1 MIVDELMDQVS
12 YQSGIPKDILD
23 WRLFMKKLQL
33 LLVTVLVI
41 IGVSSFTTKEPDVTP
56 TSPTVLST
64 GLLVKPEPP
73 IIEEP
78 VVEVT
83 EPEPVVVEPR
93 YGFTDEEVYLL
104 AQLLCGSSKVDGDGE
119 YDFVYTAKYFPD
131 KLNYC
136 EISKVL
142 CVVMNRVRSEQFPNT
157 VSEVVLQKG
166 QFSPMPKNAKKTPD
180 DIAIQKVQEWCD
192 AYDNW
197 DTGVQNVPEDHLYF
211 SSGPNLTNVTR

>member
-1 MIVDELMDQVS
+1 
-12 YQSGIPKDILD
+12 
-23 WRLFMKKLQL
+23 MKKLQI
-33 LLVTVLVI
+33 LLVTVLVTVLVI
-41 IGVSSFTTKEPDVTP
+41 AGVSSFTTKEPDVSP
-56 TSPTVLST
+56 TSPTVPGT
-64 GLLVKPEPP
+64 VLLVKPEPP
-73 IIEEP
+73 IIAEP
-78 VVEVT
+78 VVTVT

-166 QFSPMPKNAKKTPD
+166 QFSTMPKNAKKTPD

-211 SSGPNLTNVTR
+211 SAGPNLTNVTR

>member
-1 MIVDELMDQVS
+1 
-12 YQSGIPKDILD
+12 
-23 WRLFMKKLQL
+23 MKKLQI

-56 TSPTVLST
+56 TSPTVPST

-78 VVEVT
+78 VAAVT

>member
-1 MIVDELMDQVS
+1 
-12 YQSGIPKDILD
+12 
-23 WRLFMKKLQL
+23 MKKLQI

-41 IGVSSFTTKEPDVTP
+41 AGVSSFTTKEPDVSP
-56 TSPTVLST
+56 TSPTVPGT
-64 GLLVKPEPP
+64 VLLVKPEPP
-73 IIEEP
+73 IIAEP
-78 VVEVT
+78 VVAVT
-83 EPEPVVVEPR
+83 EPEPVVVEPVVAVTEPEPVVEEPR

-166 QFSPMPKNAKKTPD
+166 QFSTMPKNAKKTPD

-211 SSGPNLTNVTR
+211 SAGPNLTNVTR

>member
-1 MIVDELMDQVS
+1 
-12 YQSGIPKDILD
+12 
-23 WRLFMKKLQL
+23 MKKLQI
-33 LLVTVLVI
+33 LLVTILVI
-41 IGVSSFTTKEPDVTP
+41 IGVLSFTTKEPDVSP
-56 TSPTVLST
+56 TSPTVPST
-64 GLLVKPEPP
+64 VLLVRPEPP
-73 IIEEP
+73 IIAEP
-78 VVEVT
+78 VVAVT
-83 EPEPVVVEPR
+83 ESEPVVVEPR

-192 AYDNW
+192 DYDNW

-211 SSGPNLTNVTR
+211 SAGPNLTNVTR

>member
-1 MIVDELMDQVS
+1 
-12 YQSGIPKDILD
+12 
-23 WRLFMKKLQL
+23 MKKLQI
-33 LLVTVLVI
+33 LLVTILVTILVI
-41 IGVSSFTTKEPDVTP
+41 IGVSSFTTKEPDVSP
-56 TSPTVLST
+56 TSPTVPST
-64 GLLVKPEPP
+64 VLLVKPEPP

-78 VVEVT
+78 VVAVT

-166 QFSPMPKNAKKTPD
+166 QFSPMPKNAKKIPD

-211 SSGPNLTNVTR
+211 SAGPNLTNVTR

>member
-1 MIVDELMDQVS
+1 
-12 YQSGIPKDILD
+12 
-23 WRLFMKKLQL
+23 MKKLQL

-56 TSPTVLST
+56 TSPTVPST

-211 SSGPNLTNVTR
+211 SSGPNLTNVSR

>member
-1 MIVDELMDQVS
+1 
-12 YQSGIPKDILD
+12 
-23 WRLFMKKLQL
+23 MKKLQI
-33 LLVTVLVI
+33 LLVTILVI
-41 IGVSSFTTKEPDVTP
+41 IGVSSFTTKEPDVSP
-56 TSPTVLST
+56 TSPTIPST
-64 GLLVKPEPP
+64 VLLVKPEPP

-78 VVEVT
+78 VVAVT
-83 EPEPVVVEPR
+83 EPESVVVEPR

-104 AQLLCGSSKVDGDGE
+104 AQLLCGSSKIDGDGE

-131 KLNYC
+131 KLNHC

-211 SSGPNLTNVTR
+211 SAGPNLTNVTR

>member
-1 MIVDELMDQVS
+1 
-12 YQSGIPKDILD
+12 
-23 WRLFMKKLQL
+23 MKKLQL

-41 IGVSSFTTKEPDVTP
+41 IGVLIFTAKEPDVTP
-56 TSPTVLST
+56 TSPTVPST

-73 IIEEP
+73 IVEEP
-78 VVEVT
+78 VVAVT
-83 EPEPVVVEPR
+83 EPEPVVVEPVVAVTEPEPIVEEPR

-157 VSEVVLQKG
+157 VSEVVLQKW
-166 QFSPMPKNAKKTPD
+166 QFSTMPKNAKKTPD
-180 DIAIQKVQEWCD
+180 DIAIQKVQEWCN

-211 SSGPNLTNVTR
+211 SAGPNLTNVTR

>member
-1 MIVDELMDQVS
+1 
-12 YQSGIPKDILD
+12 
-23 WRLFMKKLQL
+23 MKKLQIL
-33 LLVTVLVI
+33 LVTVLVTVLVI
-41 IGVSSFTTKEPDVTP
+41 IGVSSFITKEPDVTP
-56 TSPTVLST
+56 TSPTVLDT
-64 GLLVKPEPP
+64 GLLVKPEPVV
-73 IIEEP
+73 EEP
-78 VVEVT
+78 VVAVT
-83 EPEPVVVEPR
+83 EPEPIVEEPR

-104 AQLLCGSSKVDGDGE
+104 AQLLCGSSEVDGDGE

-166 QFSPMPKNAKKTPD
+166 QFSTMPKNAKKTPD

-211 SSGPNLTNVTR
+211 SAGPNLTNVTR

>member
-1 MIVDELMDQVS
+1 
-12 YQSGIPKDILD
+12 
-23 WRLFMKKLQL
+23 MKKLQL

-56 TSPTVLST
+56 TSPTVPST
-64 GLLVKPEPP
+64 VLLVKPEPP
-73 IIEEP
+73 IIAEP
-78 VVEVT
+78 VVAVT

-180 DIAIQKVQEWCD
+180 DIAIQKVQEWCG

-211 SSGPNLTNVTR
+211 SAGPNLTNVTR

>member
-1 MIVDELMDQVS
+1 
-12 YQSGIPKDILD
+12 
-23 WRLFMKKLQL
+23 MKKLQI
-33 LLVTVLVI
+33 LLVTILVI
-41 IGVSSFTTKEPDVTP
+41 IGVSSFTTKEPDVSP
-56 TSPTVLST
+56 TSPTVPST
-64 GLLVKPEPP
+64 VLLVRPEPP
-73 IIEEP
+73 IIAEP
-78 VVEVT
+78 VVAVT
-83 EPEPVVVEPR
+83 ESEPVVVEPR

-166 QFSPMPKNAKKTPD
+166 QFSPMPKNAKKNPD

-211 SSGPNLTNVTR
+211 SAGPNLTNVTR

>member
-1 MIVDELMDQVS
+1 
-12 YQSGIPKDILD
+12 
-23 WRLFMKKLQL
+23 MKKLQL

-56 TSPTVLST
+56 TSPTVPST
-64 GLLVKPEPP
+64 VLLVKPELP

-78 VVEVT
+78 VAAVT

-93 YGFTDEEVYLL
+93 YGFTDKEVYLL

-180 DIAIQKVQEWCD
+180 DLAIQKVQEWCD
-192 AYDNW
+192 AYDDW

-211 SSGPNLTNVTR
+211 HAGPHLTNVTY

>member
-1 MIVDELMDQVS
+1 
-12 YQSGIPKDILD
+12 
-23 WRLFMKKLQL
+23 MKKLQL

-56 TSPTVLST
+56 TSPTVPST

-78 VVEVT
+78 VVAVT

>member
-1 MIVDELMDQVS
+1 
-12 YQSGIPKDILD
+12 
-23 WRLFMKKLQL
+23 MKKLQI

-41 IGVSSFTTKEPDVTP
+41 AGVSSFTTKEPDVTP
-56 TSPTVLST
+56 TSPTVPST
-64 GLLVKPEPP
+64 VLLVRPEPP
-73 IIEEP
+73 IIAEP
-78 VVEVT
+78 VVAVT
-83 EPEPVVVEPR
+83 EPESVVVEPC

-211 SSGPNLTNVTR
+211 SAGPNLTNVTR

>member
-1 MIVDELMDQVS
+1 
-12 YQSGIPKDILD
+12 
-23 WRLFMKKLQL
+23 MKKLQI
-33 LLVTVLVI
+33 LLVTILVI
-41 IGVSSFTTKEPDVTP
+41 IGVSSFTTKEPDVSP
-56 TSPTVLST
+56 TSPTVPST
-64 GLLVKPEPP
+64 VLLVKPEPP
-73 IIEEP
+73 IIAEP
-78 VVEVT
+78 VVAVT
-83 EPEPVVVEPR
+83 EPEPVVVELR

-197 DTGVQNVPEDHLYF
+197 DTGVQTVPEDHLYF
-211 SSGPNLTNVTR
+211 SAGPNLTNVTR

>member
-1 MIVDELMDQVS
+1 
-12 YQSGIPKDILD
+12 
-23 WRLFMKKLQL
+23 MKKLQI
-33 LLVTVLVI
+33 LLVTILVI
-41 IGVSSFTTKEPDVTP
+41 IGVSSFTTKEPDVSP
-56 TSPTVLST
+56 TSPTVPST
-64 GLLVKPEPP
+64 VLLVRPEPP
-73 IIEEP
+73 IIAEP
-78 VVEVT
+78 VVAVT
-83 EPEPVVVEPR
+83 ESEPVVVEPR

-211 SSGPNLTNVTR
+211 SAGPNLTNVTR

>member
-1 MIVDELMDQVS
+1 
-12 YQSGIPKDILD
+12 
-23 WRLFMKKLQL
+23 MKKLQL
-33 LLVTVLVI
+33 LLITVLVI
-41 IGVSSFTTKEPDVTP
+41 IGVSSFTTKEPDVSP
-56 TSPTVLST
+56 TSPTVLDT
-64 GLLVKPEPP
+64 GLLVKPEPVVV
-73 IIEEP
+73 EP
-78 VVEVT
+78 VVAVT

-166 QFSPMPKNAKKTPD
+166 QFSTMPKNAKKTPD

-211 SSGPNLTNVTR
+211 SAGPNLTNVTR

>member
-1 MIVDELMDQVS
+1 
-12 YQSGIPKDILD
+12 
-23 WRLFMKKLQL
+23 MKKLQL

-41 IGVSSFTTKEPDVTP
+41 IGVSRFTTKEPDVTP
-56 TSPTVLST
+56 TSPTVLDT
-64 GLLVKPEPP
+64 GLLVKPEP
-73 IIEEP
+73 IVEEP
-78 VVEVT
+78 VVAVT
-83 EPEPVVVEPR
+83 EPEPIVEEPVVAVTEPEPIVEEPR

-104 AQLLCGSSKVDGDGE
+104 AQLLCGSSNVDGDGE

-166 QFSPMPKNAKKTPD
+166 QFSTMPKNAKKTPD

-211 SSGPNLTNVTR
+211 SAGPNLTNVTR

>member
-1 MIVDELMDQVS
+1 
-12 YQSGIPKDILD
+12 
-23 WRLFMKKLQL
+23 MKKLQI

-41 IGVSSFTTKEPDVTP
+41 VGVSSFTTKESDVTP
-56 TSPTVLST
+56 TSPTVPST
-64 GLLVKPEPP
+64 VLLVKPGPP
-73 IIEEP
+73 IIAEP
-78 VVEVT
+78 VVAVT

-211 SSGPNLTNVTR
+211 SAGPNLTNVTR

>member
-1 MIVDELMDQVS
+1 
-12 YQSGIPKDILD
+12 
-23 WRLFMKKLQL
+23 MKKLQI

-41 IGVSSFTTKEPDVTP
+41 AGVSSFTTKEPDVSP
-56 TSPTVLST
+56 TSPTVPGT
-64 GLLVKPEPP
+64 VLLVKPEPP
-73 IIEEP
+73 IIAEP
-78 VVEVT
+78 VVAVT
-83 EPEPVVVEPR
+83 EPEPVVEEPR

-166 QFSPMPKNAKKTPD
+166 QFSTMPKNAKKTPD

-211 SSGPNLTNVTR
+211 SAGPNLTNVTR

>member
-1 MIVDELMDQVS
+1 
-12 YQSGIPKDILD
+12 
-23 WRLFMKKLQL
+23 MKKLQL

-56 TSPTVLST
+56 TSPTVLDT

-78 VVEVT
+78 VVAVT

-131 KLNYC
+131 KINYC

-142 CVVMNRVRSEQFPNT
+142 CVVMNRVRSKQFPNT

-211 SSGPNLTNVTR
+211 SAGPNLTNVTR

>member
-1 MIVDELMDQVS
+1 
-12 YQSGIPKDILD
+12 
-23 WRLFMKKLQL
+23 MKKLQL

-56 TSPTVLST
+56 TSPTVPST
-64 GLLVKPEPP
+64 VLLVKPKPP

-78 VVEVT
+78 VVAVT
-83 EPEPVVVEPR
+83 EPEPVIEPR
-93 YGFTDEEVYLL
+93 YGFTDDEVYLL
-104 AQLLCGSSKVDGDGE
+104 AQLLCGSSSIDGDGE
-119 YDFVYTAKYFPD
+119 YDFVWTAKYDPD
-131 KLNYC
+131 NINYC

-180 DIAIQKVQEWCD
+180 DLAIQKVQEWCD

-211 SSGPNLTNVTR
+211 HAGPHLTNVTY

>member
-1 MIVDELMDQVS
+1 
-12 YQSGIPKDILD
+12 
-23 WRLFMKKLQL
+23 MKKLQL

-56 TSPTVLST
+56 TSPTVPST

-78 VVEVT
+78 VAAVT

-197 DTGVQNVPEDHLYF
+197 DTGVQNAPEDHLYF

>member
-1 MIVDELMDQVS
+1 
-12 YQSGIPKDILD
+12 
-23 WRLFMKKLQL
+23 MKKLQL
-33 LLVTVLVI
+33 LLVTILVM
-41 IGVSSFTTKEPDVTP
+41 VSVASFTTTTKDPEVIPTSTAVPTTISHIDPISSVTP
-56 TSPTVLST
+56 E
-64 GLLVKPEPP
+64 PEVATQ
-73 IIEEP
+73 EP
-78 VVEVT
+78 VI
-83 EPEPVVVEPR
+83 EPR
-93 YGFTDEEVYLL
+93 YGFTDDEVYLL
-104 AQLLCGSSKVDGDGE
+104 AQLLCGSSSIDGDGE
-119 YDFVYTAKYFPD
+119 YDFVWTAKYDPD
-131 KLNYC
+131 NINYC

-211 SSGPNLTNVTR
+211 HAGPHLTNVTY

>member
-1 MIVDELMDQVS
+1 
-12 YQSGIPKDILD
+12 
-23 WRLFMKKLQL
+23 MKKLQI
-33 LLVTVLVI
+33 LLVTVLVM
-41 IGVSSFTTKEPDVTP
+41 IGVASFTTKEPDVTP
-56 TSPTVLST
+56 TSPTIPST
-64 GLLVKPEPP
+64 VLLVKPEPP
-73 IIEEP
+73 IIAEP
-78 VVEVT
+78 IVAVT

-104 AQLLCGSSKVDGDGE
+104 AQLLCGSSKIDGDGE

-192 AYDNW
+192 TYDNW

-211 SSGPNLTNVTR
+211 SAGPNLTNVTR

>member
-1 MIVDELMDQVS
+1 
-12 YQSGIPKDILD
+12 
-23 WRLFMKKLQL
+23 MKKLQL

-41 IGVSSFTTKEPDVTP
+41 IGVLIFTAKEPDVTP
-56 TSPTVLST
+56 TSPTVPST

-73 IIEEP
+73 IVEEP
-78 VVEVT
+78 VVAVT
-83 EPEPVVVEPR
+83 EPEPVVVEPVVAVTEPEPIVEEPR

-166 QFSPMPKNAKKTPD
+166 QFSTMPKNAKKTPD
-180 DIAIQKVQEWCD
+180 DIAIQKVQEWCN

-211 SSGPNLTNVTR
+211 SAGPNLTNVTR

>member
-1 MIVDELMDQVS
+1 
-12 YQSGIPKDILD
+12 
-23 WRLFMKKLQL
+23 MKKLQI
-33 LLVTVLVI
+33 LLVTILVI
-41 IGVSSFTTKEPDVTP
+41 IGVSSFTTKEPDVSP
-56 TSPTVLST
+56 TSPTVPST
-64 GLLVKPEPP
+64 VLLVRPEPP
-73 IIEEP
+73 IIAEP
-78 VVEVT
+78 VVAVT

-104 AQLLCGSSKVDGDGE
+104 TQLLCGSSKVDGDGE

-166 QFSPMPKNAKKTPD
+166 QFSPMPKNTKKTPD

-211 SSGPNLTNVTR
+211 SAGPNLTNITR

>member
-1 MIVDELMDQVS
+1 MA
-12 YQSGIPKDILD
+12 
-23 WRLFMKKLQL
+23 
-33 LLVTVLVI
+33 
-41 IGVSSFTTKEPDVTP
+41 
-56 TSPTVLST
+56 
-64 GLLVKPEPP
+64 
-73 IIEEP
+73 
-78 VVEVT
+78 VT
-83 EPEPVVVEPR
+83 EPEPVVEEPVVAVTEPEPVVEEPR
-93 YGFTDEEVYLL
+93 YGFTDDEVYLL
-104 AQLLCGSSKVDGDGE
+104 AQLLCGSSEVDGDGE

-166 QFSPMPKNAKKTPD
+166 QFSTMPKNAKKTPD

-211 SSGPNLTNVTR
+211 SAGPNLTNVTR

>member
-1 MIVDELMDQVS
+1 
-12 YQSGIPKDILD
+12 
-23 WRLFMKKLQL
+23 MKKLQL

-41 IGVSSFTTKEPDVTP
+41 IGVSIFTTKEPDVNP
-56 TSPTVLST
+56 TSPTIPST

-78 VVEVT
+78 VVAVTEPEPVVAVT
-83 EPEPVVVEPR
+83 EPEPVVVEPVVAVTEPEPIVEEPR
-93 YGFTDEEVYLL
+93 YGFTDEEIYLL

-166 QFSPMPKNAKKTPD
+166 QFSTMPKNAKKTPD

-211 SSGPNLTNVTR
+211 SAGPNLTNVTR

>member
-1 MIVDELMDQVS
+1 
-12 YQSGIPKDILD
+12 
-23 WRLFMKKLQL
+23 MKKLQL

-41 IGVSSFTTKEPDVTP
+41 IGVLIFTTKEPDVTP
-56 TSPTVLST
+56 TSPTVPST

-73 IIEEP
+73 IVEKP
-78 VVEVT
+78 VVAVT
-83 EPEPVVVEPR
+83 EPEPVVVEPVVAVTEPEPIVEEPR

-166 QFSPMPKNAKKTPD
+166 QFSTMPKNAKKTPD
-180 DIAIQKVQEWCD
+180 DIAIQKVQEWCN

-211 SSGPNLTNVTR
+211 SAGPNLTNVTR